1 MVKRSSV
8 AFARGE
14 SKLPRSGEFLVDV
27 FGNDDVEKSEDLE
40 VFVVECGESF
50 DGASLESG
58 GECCVNYPFASE
70 F

>member
-1 MVKRSSV
+1 M
-8 AFARGE
+8 
-14 SKLPRSGEFLVDV
+14 DV